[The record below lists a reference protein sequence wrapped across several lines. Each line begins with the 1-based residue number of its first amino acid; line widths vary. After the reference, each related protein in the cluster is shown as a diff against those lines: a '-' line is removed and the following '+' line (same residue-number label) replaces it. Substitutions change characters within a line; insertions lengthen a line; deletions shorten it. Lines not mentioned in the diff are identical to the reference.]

1 MRNQCIIKILD
12 EVNAVIIG
20 LNNEELSILKDHYAL
35 KAKGYFFSP
44 KYKMGV
50 WDGNINFFSAKGVTY
65 VRLLPEIVRL
75 IKTMGYSLK
84 LIDNRSAYTL
94 NVPQIDQNYFAK
106 FVLRDK
112 PITLAK
118 HQYEAVNA
126 ITEDDHTGCVE
137 AGTGAGKSL
146 VNAALCDV
154 YNKHGKLKTITIV
167 PTTDLVLQ
175 TKETFGMVG
184 LDVGEYSGTEKDLN
198 HDHTICTWQSVINNP
213 KIMSMFNMVVLDE
226 AHRVAG
232 KSLQLLLNQYGSH
245 IIVRVGLTGTIPE
258 DETNALTL
266 KLTMGDIKYRVPAS
280 ELIEIGWL
288 ANLKIKIIILKE
300 LLKKEWNIFQK
311 KNPEAAAE
319 TTYEKFKTEI
329 FPDYP
334 SERNYLYTKKI
345 RNETISSIIE
355 DKSLSEKG
363 NTLVIVPSV
372 KQGKQ
377 IQEHI
382 ENSYFIDGTD
392 KKKIRKEIYDLF
404 KINNNVV
411 VIATYKLVST
421 GLDIP
426 RIFHLF
432 LIDAGK
438 NYETIIQSIG
448 RGLRKADDKDFVNV
462 YDICSDTKYSKRH
475 LTHRR
480 KFYKNANYN
489 YIVKTVEYD

>member
-1 MRNQCIIKILD
+1 MKKQCIIKILD
-12 EVNAVIIG
+12 EVNAVVIG
-20 LNNEELSILKDHYAL
+20 LNTDESHILKDHFAL
-35 KAKGYFFSP
+35 NAKGYFFSP
-44 KYKMGV
+44 KYKLGV
-50 WDGNINFFSAKGVTY
+50 WDGKINFFSLKGATY
-65 VRLLPEIVRL
+65 VRLLDQIVKL
-75 IKTMGYSLK
+75 VKAMGYSLK
-84 LIDNRSAYTL
+84 LIDNRKQYSL
-94 NVPQIDQNYFAK
+94 DVQPIDKDYFK
-106 FVLRDK
+106 DYIFKGKQLQ
-112 PITLAK
+112 LAK

-126 ITEDDHTGCVE
+126 ITSDDHTGCIE

-146 VNAALCDV
+146 VNAALCDI
-154 YNKHGKLKTITIV
+154 YNKFGLKTLTIV

-175 TKETFGMVG
+175 TKETFAAVE

-198 HDHTICTWQSVINNP
+198 HAHTICTWQSVINNP
-213 KIMSMFNMVVLDE
+213 SIMSMFSMVVLDE

-245 IIVRVGLTGTIPE
+245 IIVRIGLTGTIPE

-266 KLTMGDIKYRVPAS
+266 KLTIGDVKYKIPAS
-280 ELIEIGWL
+280 ELIDIGWL

-300 LLKKEWNIFQK
+300 LLIKEWEMFQM
-311 KNPEAAAE
+311 KNPEAARE
-319 TTYEKFKTEI
+319 TNYEIFKTEV
-329 FPDYP
+329 FPDFP

-345 RNETISSIIE
+345 RNETLAGIIE
-355 DKSLSEKG
+355 DQSLSDLG
-363 NTLVIVPSV
+363 NSLVIVPAV
-372 KQGKQ
+372 KQGKK
-377 IQEHI
+377 IQENI
-382 ENSYFIDGTD
+382 KGSYFVDGTD

-404 KINNNVV
+404 KNNNNIV

-462 YDICSDTKYSKRH
+462 YDICSDLKYSRRH
-475 LTHRR
+475 LTHRKR
-480 KFYKNANYN
+480 FYKNASYN
-489 YIVKTVEYD
+489 FSVKAVEYD